1 MLENWRIAIGTPD
14 AVSSRWHNHAWLRR
28 YNFVAAALRNFV
40 VPFAA
45 KNPRTR
51 VRVERQ
57 RLFPNLL

>member
-1 MLENWRIAIGTPD
+1 MLENWRIVIGTPD
-14 AVSSRWHNHAWLRR
+14 AVSSRWHNHACLGR